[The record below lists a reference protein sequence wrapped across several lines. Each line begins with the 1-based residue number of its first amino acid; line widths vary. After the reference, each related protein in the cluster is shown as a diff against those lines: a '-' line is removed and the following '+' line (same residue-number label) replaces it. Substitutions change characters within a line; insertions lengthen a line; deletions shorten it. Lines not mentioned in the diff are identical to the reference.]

1 MQANL
6 SQKSSANNVKKNIV
20 NHREYNIIIEKNE
33 YNLRVEVDN
42 EYIYFTISKLNES
55 IEYIYKSKMDLST
68 IINKLELNS
77 SIYSSLESI
86 LKIFDSKYKKNK
98 ISININDENSCN
110 LLIKILNALEEEITK
125 EIKLYKEFTNNDDKF
140 NILFNKI
147 KNIEMGN
154 TNINVNGNIEDNKY
168 MEKINKI
175 VNEMDIKMNKREDEF
190 KEILTEKDNMINEMN
205 EKIIN
210 QDKKINEIMNKKLE
224 EIENKFTNQ
233 LNKLNEEINKQ
244 NEIIKKQEEIIKEN
258 KNKINQNKNN
268 EENLNNINL
277 LKKLENEI
285 DIIKKEKEKNNN
297 NDINIIKNEIK
308 EINNKINSN
317 ENKVKNLENI
327 IKEKENIIN
336 NIKEDNI
343 KINNTNKKIN
353 EDIINLKKDIGN
365 IQKVFNEINNNIN
378 IIKKNYFINN
388 EINIKKAIEENE
400 NKYKKIMLELN
411 NLTKELQKVKENKK
425 EVKENKNEVNENL
438 LQELVDKFDE
448 EYNILT
454 IVVEDE
460 FKEQIIKL
468 NYDEYK
474 IRKYI
479 ERKLAE

>member
-20 NHREYNIIIEKNE
+20 NYREYNIIIEKNE

-68 IINKLELNS
+68 IINKLELNP

-86 LKIFDSKYKKNK
+86 LKIFDNKYKKNK

-154 TNINVNGNIEDNKY
+154 INVNVKGNIQDNKY
-168 MEKINKI
+168 MENINKI

-233 LNKLNEEINKQ
+233 LKIKMNTLQINLKNKISNKLNKLNEEINKQ

-268 EENLNNINL
+268 EENLNNTNL

-317 ENKVKNLENI
+317 ENKVKN
-327 IKEKENIIN
+327 
-336 NIKEDNI
+336 
-343 KINNTNKKIN
+343 
-353 EDIINLKKDIGN
+353 
-365 IQKVFNEINNNIN
+365 
-378 IIKKNYFINN
+378 
-388 EINIKKAIEENE
+388 
-400 NKYKKIMLELN
+400 
-411 NLTKELQKVKENKK
+411 
-425 EVKENKNEVNENL
+425 
-438 LQELVDKFDE
+438 
-448 EYNILT
+448 
-454 IVVEDE
+454 
-460 FKEQIIKL
+460 
-468 NYDEYK
+468 
-474 IRKYI
+474 
-479 ERKLAE
+479 